1 MCINLRNIGLIG
13 FGPHARRIYY
23 PLIEKYAQSNNLN
36 LVFLIELE
44 DEKDSVN
51 VFLKNCKIQPLSIF
65 YINLFSDNK
74 DDVLS
79 SELRQFLNNSIE
91 QYELDGVIIAS
102 EPKSHK
108 AYLKW
113 ALEKNIDILTDK
125 PITCPKNAANDR
137 KAALTILQDFN
148 ELKEL
153 YQASRSN
160 LIVQAQR
167 RAHLGYCYIHNYLSE
182 FLKEFQVPIT
192 HIEVSHADGMWVM
205 PNEWERENHSYKYGT
220 GKLMHSG
227 YHFVDLLAWFLQLNQ
242 LVKGKEADELDLLV
256 RHSRPSDF
264 MQHITAEHYQQ
275 FFQKNYS
282 EYWSDTQ
289 IERLK
294 EYGEQDVF
302 VLAQLKRKQS
312 IVTTATL
319 NLQQNSF
326 SSRAWSNTPVDVYK
340 GNGRIRHEQVNIHV
354 SVLLNIQVHSYQS
367 YQVNNPI
374 DMEYG
379 PGHTDHFDILV
390 FRNNGVL
397 GGKRF
402 EQIEIGRNL
411 ATSLPATSHFSH
423 NETAREN
430 LFLDFIKRS
439 NSKSDLLHHS
449 FTNEFLSRIYECI
462 ALERNGKFPHLS
474 CSLS

>member
-23 PLIEKYAQSNNLN
+23 PLIEKYAQFNGLN
-36 LVFLIELE
+36 LVFLIELN
-44 DEKDSVN
+44 DKKDSVDA
-51 VFLKNCKIQPLSIF
+51 FLKNCKVQPLSIF
-65 YINLFSDNK
+65 YLNFISDNQ
-74 DDVLS
+74 DDLLS
-79 SELRQFLNNSIE
+79 SDLLQFLNNSLE
-91 QYELDGVIIAS
+91 QHKLDGVIIAS

-113 ALEKNIDILTDK
+113 ALEKNIDVLTDK
-125 PITCPKNAANDR
+125 PITCPKNAANEQ

-167 RAHLGYCYIHNYLSE
+167 RAHLGYCYIYNYLSE
-182 FLKEFQVPIT
+182 FLREFQVPIT

-227 YHFVDLLAWFLQLNQ
+227 YHFVDLMAWFLQLNQ
-242 LVKGKEADELDLLV
+242 LVKGRKADELDLFV
-256 RHSRPSDF
+256 RHSSPSDF
-264 MQHITAEHYQQ
+264 MQHLTAQHYER
-275 FFQKNYS
+275 FFQKDHS
-282 EYWSDTQ
+282 EYWDKNN
-289 IERLK
+289 IDRLK

-302 VLAQLKRKQS
+302 VLAQLKQEQS

-319 NLQQNSF
+319 NLQQNSL
-326 SSRAWSNTPVDVYK
+326 SSRAWPNTPLDVYK

-374 DMEYG
+374 DREYG
-379 PGHTDHFDILV
+379 AGHIDHFDILV
-390 FRNNGVL
+390 FRNSGVV
-397 GGKRF
+397 GGKQF
-402 EQIEIGRNL
+402 EQIEIGRGLANSLSANL
-411 ATSLPATSHFSH
+411 DFSH

-439 NSKSDLLHHS
+439 NSNSDLLEHS
-449 FTNEFLSRIYECI
+449 FTNELLSKIYEGI
-462 ALERNGKFPHLS
+462 ALERNGMIPHLS
-474 CSLS
+474 CFLN